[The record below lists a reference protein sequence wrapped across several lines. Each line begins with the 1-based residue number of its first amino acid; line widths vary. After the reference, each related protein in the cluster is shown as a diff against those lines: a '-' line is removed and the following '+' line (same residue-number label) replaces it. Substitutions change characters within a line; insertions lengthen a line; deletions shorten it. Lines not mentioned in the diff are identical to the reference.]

1 MVVLVVFHSHALEG
15 RFSLFHGPS
24 RLVRFNLSPVSDVTA
39 RSHQLR
45 GRRNDSPF
53 SVPCKY
59 SSFSFYNQPYCRSTT
74 LILTTSAISS
84 SSINTTTIITTT
96 ATTTVIAI
104 AGAATD
110 AAAAAA
116 VVIATTTCANIKI
129 SYYYHYLTKFSV
141 IPLAFSILV
150 VRSMKKQS
158 LYLHPDWYA
167 GNGALPSTCRSTFQL
182 L

>member
-53 SVPCKY
+53 SVPCKQ

-84 SSINTTTIITTT
+84 SSINTTTITTTT

-104 AGAATD
+104 AG
-110 AAAAAA
+110 AAAAA
-116 VVIATTTCANIKI
+116 VVIATTTCANIRI

-141 IPLAFSILV
+141 IPLAFFISV

>member
-1 MVVLVVFHSHALEG
+1 MAPLGSYVSICP
-15 RFSLFHGPS
+15 RSLMSPRGLIS
-24 RLVRFNLSPVSDVTA
+24 RG
-39 RSHQLR
+39 

-53 SVPCKY
+53 SVPCKHSPY
-59 SSFSFYNQPYCRSTT
+59 LSFSLYNQPYYRSTT

-84 SSINTTTIITTT
+84 SSNNTTTITTT
-96 ATTTVIAI
+96 IATTTVTAI
-104 AGAATD
+104 AGAAT

-116 VVIATTTCANIKI
+116 AAATAVTATTACANIRI
-129 SYYYHYLTKFSV
+129 SYYYHYLIKFSV
-141 IPLAFSILV
+141 IPLAFSSSL

-167 GNGALPSTCRSTFQL
+167 VNGALPSTCRPTFQL